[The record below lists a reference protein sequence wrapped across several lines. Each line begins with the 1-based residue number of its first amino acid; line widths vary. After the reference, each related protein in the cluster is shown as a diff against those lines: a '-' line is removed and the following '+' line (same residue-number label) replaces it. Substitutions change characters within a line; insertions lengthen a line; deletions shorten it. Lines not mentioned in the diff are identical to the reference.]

1 MNKLELIAKLINF
14 AESQQTEEKLL
25 REHLEVN
32 YCEWFEAGMYS
43 AIIKIMNSKKEIFDK
58 NDFLDYAKYA
68 SKY

>member
-1 MNKLELIAKLINF
+1 MNKLELITKLTNF
-14 AESQQTEEKLL
+14 ANSDEEKYKSL
-25 REHLEVN
+25 RNHLEVC

-43 AIIKIMNSKKEIFDK
+43 VILRVIRSEKEIFDK